1 MIDNPKCP
9 RCDQIETLK
18 HKLTECQY
26 SSRIWT
32 QTFRTT
38 KRVPGNDL
46 TREIVA
52 LSSNDTTALTLHAE
66 ITQRLLYLKDDANYL
81 IHPRT
86 FVNAAIKDLIVKE
99 NKVNIKNELRDL
111 LG

>member
-26 SSRIWT
+26 STRIWA

-38 KRVPGNDL
+38 KRVQGNDPI
-46 TREIVA
+46 REILA
-52 LSSNDTTALTLHAE
+52 LSANDTTVLTLHAE
-66 ITQRLLYLKDDANYL
+66 IIQRILYLKDDANYL
-81 IHPRT
+81 IHPKT

-99 NKVNIKNELRDL
+99 NKINIKNELRDL